1 MTFYLTDTNVV
12 TENDLQILK
21 DNGYIIEY
29 KETKRTKDELRN
41 GYEERIEYTFTIQIH
56 TLDQIKAIGE
66 LLRKEI
72 KLTSY
77 YMDNTNI
84 DCIEICNI

>member
-1 MTFYLTDTNVV
+1 MLFYLTGTYGIN
-12 TENDLQILK
+12 ENDLQILK
-21 DNGYIIEY
+21 DNGYVINY
-29 KETKRTKDELRN
+29 KETKRTTDELSN
-41 GYEERIEYTFTIQIH
+41 GYELKIEYTLTIPIH

-77 YMDNTNI
+77 DINDSNI
-84 DCIEICNI
+84 NCIEICV